1 MDIGVGDI
9 VECVDAG
16 QRNEHPTLEICTGA
30 VYTVKSVFTVPECY
44 RDRGST
50 GVALREVEPAFG
62 AMGYHADRFRPLKR
76 RDEAF
81 LQSLT
86 RFPAL
91 YAFLTGGDR
100 NRVRNLAQARQTALE
115 AYDAA
120 VSRGDTRSKH
130 TTWKALY
137 EATNAQLRG
146 R

>member
-1 MDIGVGDI
+1 M
-9 VECVDAG
+9 
-16 QRNEHPTLEICTGA
+16 
-30 VYTVKSVFTVPECY
+30 
-44 RDRGST
+44 
-50 GVALREVEPAFG
+50 
-62 AMGYHADRFRPLKR
+62 
-76 RDEAF
+76 
-81 LQSLT
+81 T

-120 VSRGDTRSKH
+120 CARKDTRTQN
-130 TTWKALY
+130 TTWKALH